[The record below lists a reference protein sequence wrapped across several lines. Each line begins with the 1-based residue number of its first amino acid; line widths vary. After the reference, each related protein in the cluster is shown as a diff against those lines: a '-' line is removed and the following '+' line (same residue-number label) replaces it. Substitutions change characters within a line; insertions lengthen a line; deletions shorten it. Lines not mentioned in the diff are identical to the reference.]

1 MVYMKD
7 DGTVQYN
14 HLEPHKLLSY
24 MRLVCKGFSTPDKSR
39 CALFN
44 KQTKDGMDMSK
55 YSDLLGKAIQSIIQV
70 KDESEVDSLFSDGS
84 STFGQGEIKGLDDF
98 ELICF
103 VVLKSNVKNKCF
115 QSRRSFPI
123 NLLPKKNFINTANF
137 RPL

>member
-103 VVLKSNVKNKCF
+103 VVLKSNEEVYG
-115 QSRRSFPI
+115 S
-123 NLLPKKNFINTANF
+123 KK
-137 RPL
+137 